1 MMRRSSSR
9 RTSSGVLP
17 ATATAS
23 AGVVCCVALSC
34 LVSAISLLT
43 PLDHLPGMCPYHLSV
58 VSVISKSPEMGEFR
72 WNKAAAKEQEKI
84 DALFAQYVDRNEES
98 CIGPEGIEALCQ
110 DLGLSPTDIQVL
122 LLAWKLQASRQGY
135 FSLDEWRRGLKA
147 MRVDSL
153 EKLKKA
159 LPILQQEVQVL
170 DITVIQA
177 QFLFGGKFGDSCT
190 RVTFEHSLLFETV
203 TKDGLSKPL
212 AVSYRMPR
220 FQVAN
225 LYTFKEFYTFSF
237 QYCLTEPRQKT
248 LDLETACQMLE
259 LVLGPRPHLSN
270 FVQFLQE
277 QTEYKAM
284 NLDQWNA
291 FLRFCDEIKPDLSNY
306 DENQA
311 WPLLLDNFVEWA
323 LCSALGLIL
332 VVATGSTADLGLGEG
347 DTISALDR
355 SK

>member
-17 ATATAS
+17 AAATAS
-23 AGVVCCVALSC
+23 AG
-34 LVSAISLLT
+34 
-43 PLDHLPGMCPYHLSV
+43 
-58 VSVISKSPEMGEFR
+58 
-72 WNKAAAKEQEKI
+72 NKAAAKEQEKI
-84 DALFAQYVDRNEES
+84 DALFALYADRNEEF

-110 DLGLSPTDIQVL
+110 DLGLAPTDIQVL

-135 FSLDEWRRGLKA
+135 FSLEEWRKGLKA

-159 LPILQQEVQVL
+159 LPALQHE
-170 DITVIQA
+170 
-177 QFLFGGKFGDSCT
+177 
-190 RVTFEHSLLFETV
+190 
-203 TKDGLSKPL
+203 
-212 AVSYRMPR
+212 
-220 FQVAN
+220 VAN
-225 LYTFKEFYTFSF
+225 LYIFKEFYTFSF

-259 LVLGPRPHLSN
+259 LVLGPRPHLTN
-270 FVQFLQE
+270 FIQFLQE

-284 NLDQWNA
+284 NLDQWTA
-291 FLRFCDEIKPDLSNY
+291 FLRFCEEIKPDLSNY

-323 LCSALGLIL
+323 
-332 VVATGSTADLGLGEG
+332 
-347 DTISALDR
+347 R
-355 SK
+355 SGRSS

>member
-23 AGVVCCVALSC
+23 AG
-34 LVSAISLLT
+34 
-43 PLDHLPGMCPYHLSV
+43 
-58 VSVISKSPEMGEFR
+58 
-72 WNKAAAKEQEKI
+72 NKAAAKEQEKI

-110 DLGLSPTDIQVL
+110 DLGLPPTDIQVL

-135 FSLDEWRRGLKA
+135 FSLDEWRKGLKA

-159 LPILQQEVQVL
+159 LPVLQQE
-170 DITVIQA
+170 
-177 QFLFGGKFGDSCT
+177 
-190 RVTFEHSLLFETV
+190 
-203 TKDGLSKPL
+203 
-212 AVSYRMPR
+212 
-220 FQVAN
+220 VAN

-323 LCSALGLIL
+323 RKGRNC
-332 VVATGSTADLGLGEG
+332 
-347 DTISALDR
+347 
-355 SK
+355 